1 MKLNEIL
8 NINEIDY
15 KKHKIHLACGGD
27 PKDRLE
33 AYRKYK
39 NGKFKKWQE
48 GQNAHNFQRDYI
60 GKIVCFHRS
69 FRSSYLKAENYI
81 ETFISVE

>member
-8 NINEIDY
+8 NINELDY
-15 KKHKIHLACGGD
+15 KKYKIHLACGGD

-39 NGKFKKWQE
+39 NGKFKEWQE

-60 GKIVCFHRS
+60 ISLIF
-69 FRSSYLKAENYI
+69 I
-81 ETFISVE
+81 EKD